1 MAKINTGMKIIELSQ
16 IADNEQGWSTISV
29 NTDLITTIRASDQG
43 SVVSFGLNEITVLED
58 PESVKELIR
67 IS

>member
-1 MAKINTGMKIIELSQ
+1 MKIIELSQ
-16 IADNEQGWSTISV
+16 SADNEQGWTTISV

-43 SVVSFGLNEITVLED
+43 SVVSFGLSEITVLED
-58 PESVKELIR
+58 PESVKELIQ